1 MCDNHGRSLSSRTP
15 AAYLEAMGRIR
26 RSDLPNGFFHVWTRG
41 VATTVAFPTDAD
53 KNDVFRLIGFCSRR
67 WEWELHAACVMSTH
81 YHLVLEARVPEL
93 STGMHYLNWRYARDF
108 NVRNESFGHVFAHR
122 FKSKV
127 IDSEEYVFDCCA
139 YVLQNPV
146 KAGLCERVED
156 WPWSYSRYGLAW
168 T

>member
-1 MCDNHGRSLSSRTP
+1 MR
-15 AAYLEAMGRIR
+15 AALLLTLALLAAAARAQQ
-26 RSDLPNGFFHVWTRG
+26 LPV
-41 VATTVAFPTDAD
+41 V
-53 KNDVFRLIGFCSRR
+53 
-67 WEWELHAACVMSTH
+67 
-81 YHLVLEARVPEL
+81 EL

-108 NVRNESFGHVFAHR
+108 NNRYELFGHVFAHR